1 MRPTQTIVPLLL
13 LASLACSATG
23 CSASAEDAG
32 DATATDDVVGGAL
45 TREAVE
51 KATVL
56 VDAGG
61 TFGDGA
67 VSFRC
72 SGVLLAPR
80 VVLTSGACARG
91 YTAGYPNAHMS
102 YGVRKA
108 GSSKSDS
115 FSTATSSAWPL
126 TIDDFAHEDEWSTGA
141 SASYDAAAKAGRA
154 DIGFLIL
161 PEDRPLCLDA
171 YPRVGVAEGAV
182 DAFARGRGA
191 YEADGSGLSRDAS
204 LTSKAV
210 RLTPAAGAPAFLAA
224 STVDG
229 SPLVDD
235 GGKTPCTLKIL
246 GKCLSGNESSPAT
259 RGDRGGPVVA
269 KTASGGLA
277 IVAVTTGRA
286 LGDKAV
292 VARTIGGELEGG
304 AAIDAAY
311 YDALIDAHGGRHHEA
326 CKAAPAGK

>member
-1 MRPTQTIVPLLL
+1 MRPTHTIAPLLL
-13 LASLACSATG
+13 LASLACFAGG
-23 CSASAEDAG
+23 CSTAAEEGD
-32 DATATDDVVGGAL
+32 DATATDDVVSGAI
-45 TREAVE
+45 TREAAE

-56 VDAGG
+56 LDAGG

-67 VSFRC
+67 VTFRC

-108 GSSKSDS
+108 GSAKSDS
-115 FSTATSSAWPL
+115 FAKGTSSAWPL
-126 TIDDFAHEDEWSTGA
+126 TIDDFAHEDEWSTGT
-141 SASYDAAAKAGRA
+141 SASYAAEAKAGRA
-154 DIGFLIL
+154 DIGFVFL

-171 YPRVGVAEGAV
+171 YPRVGAAEGAD

-210 RLTPAAGAPAFLAA
+210 RLTPAAGAPSFLAA
-224 STVDG
+224 ATVDG

-246 GKCLSGNESSPAT
+246 GKCLSGNEPSPAT

-269 KTASGGLA
+269 KTASGALA
-277 IVAVTTGRA
+277 IVAVTTGRS
-286 LGDKAV
+286 LGDKTV
-292 VARTIGGELEGG
+292 VARTIGGKLEDG

-311 YDALIDAHGGRHHEA
+311 YEAIIDAHGGRQNDA
-326 CKAAPAGK
+326 CKTAPAGK